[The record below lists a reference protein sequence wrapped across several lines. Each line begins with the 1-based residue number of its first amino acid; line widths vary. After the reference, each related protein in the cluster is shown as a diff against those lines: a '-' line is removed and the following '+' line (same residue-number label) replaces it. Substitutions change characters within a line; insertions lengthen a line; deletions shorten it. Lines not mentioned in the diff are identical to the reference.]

1 MNRNNR
7 LYSIDANGVKQFTAA
22 GLLLQFWIL
31 SEGGGLALTE
41 EGRRIARIVV
51 DNVIDLWQGT
61 ASEGVTRSLPTGT
74 PAAEMSNAQ
83 LFRVI
88 DVIEEA
94 CLAVGSN
101 RVFEMI
107 SHSTQP
113 TVH

>member
-7 LYSIDANGVKQFTAA
+7 LYTIGTRGEKQFTAA

-31 SEGGGLALTE
+31 SEGGGQVLNE

-51 DNVIDLWQGT
+51 DNVVDLWHGT
-61 ASEGVTRSLPTGT
+61 AGKAATRSIPGGI
-74 PAAEMSNAQ
+74 PASEMSDAQ

-94 CLAVGSN
+94 CLAVGAA
-101 RVFEMI
+101 RVFEII
-107 SHSTQP
+107 SFSTEP